1 MTFKTKLSALP
12 TQRGL
17 FHSGKWQPAITGAT
31 EEVFDP
37 ATGESL
43 GHTSIAGRED
53 VEAAVRSAKQGFAE
67 WRRVPLA
74 ERSAILREAAVIIR
88 ANAERITL
96 TDSLDSGGPYKR
108 MLKDAEAGA
117 ATFDFFAGLATEMK
131 GTTIPFNDTS
141 LNYTL
146 REPLGVVV
154 RINAFNHPF
163 LFAAQRAAAPL
174 VAGNTI
180 IIKPPV
186 QAPMSTLLF
195 AELIGHLFP
204 AGVFSVLP
212 GGMECGQSLVEHKD
226 VSMVG
231 VIGSVETGRA
241 IARSAAGTLK
251 KLSLELGGK
260 NALIAFPD
268 ANIDKV
274 SAGAVQGMNF
284 TWCGQSCG
292 STSRVFLHES
302 IHDEVLEKIVAAI
315 GKMVPGILSDPET
328 DMGCMVS
335 AAQLEKTQRYVQ
347 YGREDGARL
356 VVGGDRPENA
366 ELQKGFYHNPTVFAD
381 VRPDM
386 RIAREEVFG
395 PVMSVIKWRDEE
407 EMFAAVND
415 SDLGLTAAIWTN
427 DLSTAH
433 RAAARVEAGYIWVNG
448 SSSHFLGAP
457 FGGYKLSGLGREE
470 SIEELL
476 ACTQIKNVNITL

>member
-1 MTFKTKLSALP
+1 MSYEKKLDALP
-12 TQRGL
+12 SQRGL
-17 FHSGKWQPAITGAT
+17 FHSGKWCPSADGSI

-37 ATGESL
+37 ATGSSL
-43 GHTSIAGRED
+43 GTTSIAGRAD
-53 VEAAVRSAKQGFAE
+53 VEAAVRAAKAGFAE
-67 WRRVPLA
+67 WRRTSLS
-74 ERSAILREAAVIIR
+74 ERSGILREAAAIIR
-88 ANAERITL
+88 ANAERTTL

-117 ATFDFFAGLATEMK
+117 ATFEFFAGLATEMK
-131 GTTIPFNDTS
+131 GSTIPFNDSS

-174 VAGNTI
+174 VAGNTL

-186 QAPMSTLLF
+186 QAPLSSLLL
-195 AELIGHLFP
+195 AELIGDLFP

-212 GGMECGQSLVEHKD
+212 GGLECGQALVEHKD

-231 VIGSVETGRA
+231 LIGSVETGKA
-241 IARSAAGTLK
+241 IARAAAGTLK

-268 ANIDKV
+268 ADPDKV
-274 SAGAVQGMNF
+274 AAAAAQGMNF

-302 IHDEVLEKIVAAI
+302 VHDEVLDKIVGAVR
-315 GKMVPGILSDPET
+315 KLVPGIPSDPET
-328 DMGCMVS
+328 DMGCMVN
-335 AAQLEKTQRYVQ
+335 AAQLEKTQHYVQ
-347 YGREDGARL
+347 YGKDDGARL
-356 VVGGDRPENA
+356 VVGGDRPKDEQFA
-366 ELQKGFYHNPTVFAD
+366 KGYFHNPTVFAD
-381 VRPDM
+381 VRADM
-386 RIAREEVFG
+386 RIAREEIFG

-415 SDLGLTAAIWTN
+415 SDLGLTASIWTN
-427 DLSTAH
+427 NLSTAH
-433 RAAARVEAGYIWVNG
+433 RAASRVEAGYVWVNG
-448 SSSHFLGAP
+448 VSSHFLGAP

-476 ACTQIKNVNITL
+476 ACTQLKNVNVTL

>member
-1 MTFKTKLSALP
+1 MSYEKKLDALP
-12 TQRGL
+12 SQRGL
-17 FHSGKWQPAITGAT
+17 FHSGKWCPSADGSI

-37 ATGESL
+37 ATGSSL
-43 GHTSIAGRED
+43 GTTSIAGRAD
-53 VEAAVRSAKQGFAE
+53 VEAAVRAAKAGFAE
-67 WRRVPLA
+67 WRRTSLS
-74 ERSAILREAAVIIR
+74 ERSGILREAAAIIR

-117 ATFDFFAGLATEMK
+117 ATFEFFAGLATEMK
-131 GTTIPFNDTS
+131 GSTIPFNDSS

-174 VAGNTI
+174 VAGNTL

-186 QAPMSTLLF
+186 QAPLSSLLL
-195 AELIGHLFP
+195 AELIGDLFP

-212 GGMECGQSLVEHKD
+212 GGLECGQALVEHKD

-231 VIGSVETGRA
+231 LIGSVETGKA
-241 IARSAAGTLK
+241 IARAAAGTLK

-268 ANIDKV
+268 ADPDKV
-274 SAGAVQGMNF
+274 AAAAAQGMNF

-302 IHDEVLEKIVAAI
+302 VHDEVLDKIVGAVR
-315 GKMVPGILSDPET
+315 KLVPGIPSDPET
-328 DMGCMVS
+328 DMGCMVN
-335 AAQLEKTQRYVQ
+335 AAQLEKTQHYVQ
-347 YGREDGARL
+347 YGKDDGARL
-356 VVGGDRPENA
+356 VVGGDRP
-366 ELQKGFYHNPTVFAD
+366 KGGQFAKGYFHNPTVFAD
-381 VRPDM
+381 VRADM
-386 RIAREEVFG
+386 RIAREEIFG
-395 PVMSVIKWRDEE
+395 PVMSVIKWRNEE

-415 SDLGLTAAIWTN
+415 SDLGLTASIWTN
-427 DLSTAH
+427 NLSNAH
-433 RAAARVEAGYIWVNG
+433 RAASRVEAGYVWVNG
-448 SSSHFLGAP
+448 VSSHFLGAP

-476 ACTQIKNVNITL
+476 ACTQLKNVNVTL

>member
-1 MTFKTKLSALP
+1 MSYPSKLSALP
-12 TQRGL
+12 DQRGL
-17 FHSGKWQPAITGAT
+17 FHSGRWNDATNGAV
-31 EEVFDP
+31 EEVSDP
-37 ATGESL
+37 ATGASL
-43 GHTSIAGRED
+43 GQTAVAGRED
-53 VEAAVRSAKQGFAE
+53 VDIAVQAAKQGFSE
-67 WRRVPLA
+67 WRRTSLS
-74 ERSAILREAAVIIR
+74 ERVRILREAAALIR

-117 ATFDFFAGLATEMK
+117 ATFEFFAGLATEIK
-131 GTTIPFNDTS
+131 GSTIPFDDRS

-174 VAGNTI
+174 VAGNAI
-180 IIKPPV
+180 VIKPPA
-186 QAPMSTLLF
+186 QAPLSTLLL

-204 AGVFSVLP
+204 AGVLSVLP
-212 GGMECGQSLVEHKD
+212 GGIECGQALVENRD

-231 VIGSVETGRA
+231 LIGSVETGKA
-241 IARSAAGTLK
+241 IARAAAGTLK

-260 NALIAFPD
+260 NAMIAYPD
-268 ANIDKV
+268 ADPGKV
-274 SAGAVQGMNF
+274 AAGAVQGMNF

-302 IHDEVLEKIVAAI
+302 IHDDVVAMIAAAVA
-315 GKMVPGILSDPET
+315 KLKPGIPSDPDT

-335 AAQLEKTQRYVQ
+335 AAQLEKTERYVQ
-347 YGREDGARL
+347 YGKEEGATLIAGGARPTEPDL
-356 VVGGDRPENA
+356 S
-366 ELQKGFYHNPTVFAD
+366 KGFYHNPTVFAD
-381 VRPDM
+381 VHPRM
-386 RIAREEVFG
+386 RIAREEIFG
-395 PVMSVIKWRDEE
+395 PVMAIIKWREEE

-415 SDLGLTAAIWTN
+415 TDLGLTASIWTN
-427 DLSTAH
+427 DLKTAH
-433 RAAARVEAGYIWVNG
+433 RAAARVEAGYVWVNG
-448 SSSHFLGAP
+448 VSAHFLGAP

-476 ACTQIKNVNITL
+476 ACTQLKNVNVTL